1 MEALNYTV
9 STHMLLQASG
19 PHAEIQQ
26 YGMSVQSELRKPVLM
41 NLSVGSRH
49 QIHSAGVDAGLEA
62 VVQAVGLA
70 EAEVVVL
77 DASIY
82 PFIGS
87 KYQLNKGCATD
98 LFSGML
104 NYQMCCWA

>member
-9 STHMLLQASG
+9 STHMLSQASG

-49 QIHSAGVDAGLEA
+49 QIHSAGVDAGLDA
-62 VVQAVGLA
+62 VVQDVGEDAGEDA

-87 KYQLNKGCATD
+87 KYQFK
-98 LFSGML
+98 
-104 NYQMCCWA
+104 

>member
-9 STHMLLQASG
+9 STHMLSQASG

-49 QIHSAGVDAGLEA
+49 QIHSAGVDAGVDA
-62 VVQAVGLA
+62 VVQDVGEDA
-70 EAEVVVL
+70 EVEVVVL

-87 KYQLNKGCATD
+87 KYQFK
-98 LFSGML
+98 
-104 NYQMCCWA
+104 

>member
-9 STHMLLQASG
+9 STHMLSQASG

-49 QIHSAGVDAGLEA
+49 QIHSAGVDAGLDA
-62 VVQAVGLA
+62 VVQDVGEDA

-87 KYQLNKGCATD
+87 KL
-98 LFSGML
+98 SI
-104 NYQMCCWA
+104 

>member
-9 STHMLLQASG
+9 STHMLSQASG

-41 NLSVGSRH
+41 NLFVGPRN
-49 QIHSAGVDAGLEA
+49 QIHSAGVGAALEA
-62 VVQAVGLA
+62 VVQAVVQAVGEDA
-70 EAEVVVL
+70 EAEVAVP

-82 PFIGS
+82 PFVGS
-87 KYQLNKGCATD
+87 
-98 LFSGML
+98 
-104 NYQMCCWA
+104 NYQFQKRLCN

>member
-9 STHMLLQASG
+9 STHMLSQASG

-41 NLSVGSRH
+41 NLFVGSRH
-49 QIHSAGVDAGLEA
+49 QIHSAGVDAR
-62 VVQAVGLA
+62 AVGEDA

-87 KYQLNKGCATD
+87 
-98 LFSGML
+98 
-104 NYQMCCWA
+104 NY